1 MVNTVSLLRGMCRK
15 TNRGKLI
22 TGPRNHFSLELIDRL
37 GSLSVV
43 PERTDEKSNKIHSIT
58 NYGMGIC

>member
-1 MVNTVSLLRGMCRK
+1 MCRK

-43 PERTDEKSNKIHSIT
+43 PEKTDEKSNKIHSIT
-58 NYGMGIC
+58 NYRMGIC